1 MALGQAAGTAAHLAL
16 TSPSRPTTNAPRPVS
31 VRNVPIDQLQQLL
44 LKHGQVIAFFQDLP
58 PAGTEEFEAVQFFA
72 VRGFFDTYEVRA
84 NEPLD
89 EGAAKKMLHR
99 FAELV
104 RLPLPYAFGTAH
116 KQPTQS
122 DVLRWLAALLKC
134 STDEIAQRIR
144 IENFRPDAT
153 LTRGQICVWLYR
165 LWWSVR

>member
-1 MALGQAAGTAAHLAL
+1 
-16 TSPSRPTTNAPRPVS
+16 
-31 VRNVPIDQLQQLL
+31 LL
-44 LKHGQVIAFFQDLP
+44 LKHGQVIAFFHDLP

-72 VRGFFDTYEVRA
+72 VRGFFDTYELRA

-134 STDEIAQRIR
+134 PADEILNRIR
-144 IENFRPDAT
+144 IDNFRPDAP
-153 LTRGQICVWLYR
+153 LTCGQICVWLYR
-165 LWWSVR
+165 LCWSVRSQ